1 MRISLVSTRIS
12 HSARHTGTRAVAMT
26 ALLKVSGRS
35 DAENDEDEAED
46 IRTRVE
52 DLIAKWEKSIKL
64 ELQQRS
70 TEYGVLLRD
79 EWKELRG
86 EIVKPVPWGEE
97 DEEDEEE
104 EDNMLGGDDDEDDD
118 DDGQKDD
125 GDILGG
131 LFDDDTPSTNNGSI
145 SSNTE
150 NNDILGDLFGGGG
163 GGDDADE
170 DDDSGNEEILE
181 AMDEDDIRIV
191 LKMRR
196 NEGQSGVS
204 DVVFESV
211 NSGDDDVENFVLSA
225 ATPRYVKLEWKNLSG
240 NVLKANG
247 ALKVT
252 QQVRLTNTMV
262 GKKKVMMKLKI
273 TYDKAGESQTKLLS
287 LGKFP
292 DGM

>member
-191 LKMRR
+191 LQMRR